1 MTAGETLA
9 LQAQFS
15 ERLGRLFRQMLLYIV
30 RVSREL
36 AAAISR
42 VNKPLFL
49 EQRFTAILIHFEIAV
64 RKTSR
69 LTYTARPSGAM
80 PHAFVDE

>member
-9 LQAQFS
+9 LQAQLS
-15 ERLGRLFRQMLLYIV
+15 ERLGRLFSQMLFYIA

-36 AAAISR
+36 AAVTSR
-42 VNKPLFL
+42 DNLPLFL
-49 EQRFTAILIHFEIAV
+49 EKRFAAMLIHFEIAV

>member
-1 MTAGETLA
+1 MP
-9 LQAQFS
+9 
-15 ERLGRLFRQMLLYIV
+15 LYIV

-42 VNKPLFL
+42 DNRPLFL
-49 EQRFTAILIHFEIAV
+49 KRLFAAMLIHFEIAV
-64 RKTSR
+64 RKTSH
-69 LTYTARPSGAM
+69 LTYTARPGGAM

>member
-1 MTAGETLA
+1 M
-9 LQAQFS
+9 
-15 ERLGRLFRQMLLYIV
+15 LFYIV

-36 AAAISR
+36 AAATSR
-42 VNKPLFL
+42 DNQPLYL
-49 EQRFTAILIHFEIAV
+49 EQRLAAMLIHFEIAV

-69 LTYTARPSGAM
+69 LTYTARPGGAL